1 MFKKILVGY
10 EGSEQSE
17 DALALARELAGSSG
31 DITAACSYWSEPL
44 TARVA
49 KGGPGD
55 RAMRPGA
62 EKTLEPLAERGIAT
76 LPAPGA
82 SPAAALHDV
91 AAHGDF
97 DLVVLGST
105 HHGRVAQV
113 LAGSTATHLLH
124 GAPCAVAIAP
134 LGYRR
139 ADHASIKR
147 VGVAYVDTPAGHEA
161 LHVAYGLADE
171 RAGSLVI
178 LDAADRGTL
187 EISAHGGFFA
197 PYEGT
202 EVRQAVADELQEALT
217 RYVDR
222 GDVPV
227 HSQLLL
233 GAPGEQLVESS
244 RELDVLVMG
253 SRGFG
258 GLRRALLGS
267 VSAYVVHH
275 AACPV
280 LVVPRGVHLTDEADE
295 LAIAGAAD

>member
-17 DALALARELAGSSG
+17 DALSLARELAGSSG
-31 DITAACSYWSEPL
+31 DVTAACSYWSERL
-44 TARVA
+44 TARVG
-49 KGGPGD
+49 KGGPGEE
-55 RAMRPGA
+55 AMRPGA
-62 EKTLEPLAERGIAT
+62 VQTLAPLAERGIAT
-76 LPAPGA
+76 VPAPGA
-82 SPAAALHDV
+82 SPAAALHDL
-91 AAHGDF
+91 AELGDF

-113 LAGSTATHLLH
+113 LVGSTATHLLH
-124 GAPCAVAIAP
+124 GAPCAVAVAP
-134 LGYRR
+134 LGYRN

-147 VGVAYVDTPAGHEA
+147 VAVAYVDTPAGHEA

-187 EISAHGGFFA
+187 EMSGHGGFFA

-217 RYVDR
+217 QYAGR

-227 HSQLLL
+227 DSHLLL
-233 GAPGEQLVESS
+233 GAPGEQLVEYS
-244 RELDVLVMG
+244 RDVDVLVMG

-258 GLRRALLGS
+258 GLRRAMLGS

-280 LVVPRGVHLTDEADE
+280 LVVPRGVHLTGSTDA
-295 LAIAGAAD
+295 LAVAGASG